1 MKKAIFLYPLITF
14 MVSCGLFTNKNTHQD
29 TSNAL
34 KNIKELR
41 NKKDILSLSND
52 EATKFNSL
60 KNALNLQMSTNTVLK
75 KYENKFKKF
84 ITQIESDLPAKLALA
99 HAFSNAYDL
108 IKVRVPESKTF
119 DTFVSEA
126 IKCGTPDDN
135 KYIVYEGQEAYYRE
149 NYYGYYDND
158 YSLNYY
164 YGTGNTKCQ
173 IKDDNRIYT
182 ELFFRHI
189 LLDAFDNGVEN
200 NDDNE
205 TILNRLLTSL
215 ISEKDHHLGMLRR
228 FNQ

>member
-1 MKKAIFLYPLITF
+1 MKKAIFLYSLITF
-14 MVSCGLFTNKNTHQD
+14 IVSCGLFTNKNTHQD

-41 NKKDILSLSND
+41 NKKDILFLSND

-60 KNALNLQMSTNTVLK
+60 KNALALKISTTKFLK

-99 HAFSNAYDL
+99 HAFSTAYDL
-108 IKVRVPESKTF
+108 IKIKVPESKTF
-119 DTFVSEA
+119 DTFVSDA

-135 KYIVYEGQEAYYRE
+135 KYIVYEGNQAYYSEEYNNR
-149 NYYGYYDND
+149 YYGNND
-158 YSLNYY
+158 YGLIYY
-164 YGTGNTKCQ
+164 NGTDGIRCQ
-173 IKDDNRIYT
+173 VKDDNRIYT

-200 NDDNE
+200 NE
-205 TILNRLLTSL
+205 TILNTLLTSL
-215 ISEKDHHLGMLRR
+215 ISEKDHHLGLLRR
-228 FNQ
+228 SN